1 MEPAAVH
8 YIDFFFYLQF
18 IYDIKKIITPWFAQ
32 NHLDHGFNWYAAINY
47 VIELSLTLRVIIM
60 NVNVYEYDLSDQVKG
75 FESICLIEMLHA
87 ESRLTFL
94 VWQCLEM
101 ALKNRPKTNI
111 ALVMLNITAL
121 YHAAVKH
128 KK

>member
-1 MEPAAVH
+1 
-8 YIDFFFYLQF
+8 
-18 IYDIKKIITPWFAQ
+18 
-32 NHLDHGFNWYAAINY
+32 
-47 VIELSLTLRVIIM
+47 M